1 MQDPVLKYNFVYR
14 YFDVKFYVRC
24 FGRERRIF
32 AIASDFRFSGTI
44 VRLKKFM
51 YSYSGYHKVTDSRHG
66 VQKRFVVHMTS
77 PPQCSN
83 LVAQTN
89 FNINSTF
96 SQKLDRKKKHPSNEV
111 KGYFTNNTTI

>member
-1 MQDPVLKYNFVYR
+1 
-14 YFDVKFYVRC
+14 
-24 FGRERRIF
+24 
-32 AIASDFRFSGTI
+32 
-44 VRLKKFM
+44 
-51 YSYSGYHKVTDSRHG
+51 
-66 VQKRFVVHMTS
+66 MTS

-83 LVAQTN
+83 LVAQIN